1 MVWVEPTVGK
11 INRFRFSKWDGKQWS
26 PVHVI
31 TEGTGVLASASVNL
45 NCWHSTNAYIMYYWM
60 VSTGERELLAVSL
73 QKEKRVRLV
82 RGWICLLAVAFM
94 HAPLA
99 GAAWLLNSDCCA
111 AGYCQVPAHHQAG
124 HGAARAKQMPSQ
136 DREMK
141 CEHEGGGRTACSMSR
156 CQDGVRPAL
165 MPVAFI
171 LPAATIVSGP
181 SATLCP
187 VPVTAVSEIPQFV
200 KPLSPPPRL
209 ASFVL

>member
-1 MVWVEPTVGK
+1 
-11 INRFRFSKWDGKQWS
+11 
-26 PVHVI
+26 
-31 TEGTGVLASASVNL
+31 
-45 NCWHSTNAYIMYYWM
+45 MYHWM
-60 VSTGERELLAVSL
+60 VLTGEGELLTVSL
-73 QKEKRVRLV
+73 RKEKRVHLV

-99 GAAWLLNSDCCA
+99 CAAWLQNSDCCA
-111 AGYCQVPAHHQAG
+111 AGFCNVPAHHQAG
-124 HGAARAKQMPSQ
+124 HGAARAQQMPSQ

-141 CEHEGGGRTACSMSR
+141 CEHDGGGRMGCSMSC
-156 CQDGVRPAL
+156 CQDSVRPAL

-181 SATLCP
+181 SATLRP

-200 KPLSPPPRL
+200 EPLFPPPRL